1 MKKIIAVFLS
11 CTMLFGVLVLPC
23 FAQEPLAENCC
34 YIGDFNEDAIITA
47 VDARMFLQSAAGVR
61 TYDAARFPALDCN
74 EDGKLNAVDA
84 RHVLQMASGRRN
96 KVVLHLDTGE
106 REVIGPP
113 IYALE
118 EAVSLVCAQ
127 TASAAAGGYTVSGNC
142 ALSEDVDVGSTTS
155 VLNKVIQS
163 VDPNADVNSVFGA
176 FLGVGQETYKVQA
189 ADARPV
195 GRFDLQAFR
204 LTAADI
210 QQYYQEGYTLYFRLQ
225 DCQNPQKNGT
235 QSLAKVTNAFPTE
248 AEIADAFQQQVGSTG
263 MRVNAYQSTVSD
275 ILLTVVL
282 SDSGIESLKLHYVN
296 DMDLELKMTSLSMQ
310 STGQTTTDIL
320 YSDFTQA

>member
-1 MKKIIAVFLS
+1 M
-11 CTMLFGVLVLPC
+11 
-23 FAQEPLAENCC
+23 
-34 YIGDFNEDAIITA
+34 
-47 VDARMFLQSAAGVR
+47 
-61 TYDAARFPALDCN
+61 
-74 EDGKLNAVDA
+74 
-84 RHVLQMASGRRN
+84 
-96 KVVLHLDTGE
+96 
-106 REVIGPP
+106 
-113 IYALE
+113 
-118 EAVSLVCAQ
+118 
-127 TASAAAGGYTVSGNC
+127 
-142 ALSEDVDVGSTTS
+142 GSTTS

>member
-1 MKKIIAVFLS
+1 MKKIIAFFLS
-11 CTMLFGVLVLPC
+11 CILLFGVLAVPC
-23 FAQEPLAENCC
+23 FAQEQLSEDCC
-34 YIGDFNEDAIITA
+34 YVGDFNEDAKITA
-47 VDARMFLQSAAGVR
+47 VDARMFLQVAAGVR
-61 TYDAARFPALDCN
+61 AYDAARFLALDCN

-84 RHVLQMASGRRN
+84 RYVLQMASGRRN

-142 ALSEDVDVGSTTS
+142 AMSEDVDVGNATD

-176 FLGVGQETYKVQA
+176 FLGVGEENYTVQA
-189 ADARPV
+189 ADTRPV
-195 GRFDLQAFR
+195 GQFDLQAFR
-204 LTAADI
+204 LTAADV

-225 DCQNPQKNGT
+225 DCQNPQENGT

-248 AEIADAFQQQVGSTG
+248 EEIADTFQQQVGSTG
-263 MRVNAYQSTVSD
+263 MRVNSYQSTVSD

-282 SDSGIESLKLHYVN
+282 SASGIESIQLHYVN
-296 DMDLELKMTSLSMQ
+296 DMDLELKVTSLSIQ
-310 STGQTTTDIL
+310 SYGQTTTDIL